1 MYVYG
6 TLLNVRFLVKLGI
19 VGNSS
24 FGQSLLAVL
33 LFKMGTEP
41 WGLVW
46 LCGCA
51 GPILTCHSASSEC
64 FAILISCGSWHMLFL
79 YEELVANV
87 VGF

>member
-41 WGLVW
+41 W
-46 LCGCA
+46 CGCVVVLVLYLLV
-51 GPILTCHSASSEC
+51 ILLALSALQSLSLVEVGTC
-64 FAILISCGSWHMLFL
+64 FF
-79 YEELVANV
+79 V
-87 VGF
+87 